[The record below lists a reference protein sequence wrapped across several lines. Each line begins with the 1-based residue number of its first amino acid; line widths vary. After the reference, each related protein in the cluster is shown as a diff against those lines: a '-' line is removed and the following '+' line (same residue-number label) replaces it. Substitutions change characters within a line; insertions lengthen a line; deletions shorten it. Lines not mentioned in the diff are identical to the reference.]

1 MLSMNPLN
9 FFSFEDLGFYG
20 TFGKNIQKYPLI
32 KRKIRS
38 LEINT
43 GYRLVTLIEL
53 LYVKFN
59 KSILFW
65 IPLD

>member
-1 MLSMNPLN
+1 MLSMNPLYL
-9 FFSFEDLGFYG
+9 FSFEDLGFYG

-32 KRKIRS
+32 KQKIRS

-53 LYVKFN
+53 LYV
-59 KSILFW
+59 
-65 IPLD
+65 